1 MKIIPIQ
8 YFAEYNQRQPITLS
22 KHFDKIHNSNI
33 NFGYAISVSA
43 VSSSQIEGN
52 VIDLD
57 TYYKFDTSGM
67 NIKTISFRE
76 IKNLEK
82 AYTYAGKND
91 LNINNIQKVHY
102 LMTDSEVVEQKYR
115 GNFRDKQVTVQQ
127 QGNIVVYVGAKPEIV
142 ANEMFKLFEDI
153 TLLIEQNLTI
163 AQTFYYASLIHLIL
177 VLIHPYA
184 DGNGRTARLAEKW
197 FLSTKLGENAWGIN
211 SEKLYLKRNR
221 SYHKNINRVG
231 SNYENIDYSYSIP
244 FLKMLPMALRI
255 KS

>member
-1 MKIIPIQ
+1 MIRLISK
-8 YFAEYNQRQPITLS
+8 EDYNSIFLLLNQLTESP
-22 KHFDKIHNSNI
+22 NI
-33 NFGYAISVSA
+33 
-43 VSSSQIEGN
+43 
-52 VIDLD
+52 D
-57 TYYKFDTSGM
+57 
-67 NIKTISFRE
+67 RE
-76 IKNLEK
+76 IF
-82 AYTYAGKND
+82 
-91 LNINNIQKVHY
+91 NNIVLNLKDNHNIFVYILDNKV
-102 LMTDSEVVEQKYR
+102 
-115 GNFRDKQVTVQQ
+115 
-127 QGNIVVYVGAKPEIV
+127 VGC
-142 ANEMFKLFEDI
+142 I